1 MATSRQ
7 EVARFL
13 FDFKAALTLEHVI
26 WASRADEAK
35 APLSG
40 LEVTRNQAI
49 EYLKELTP
57 DNYCKG
63 PDPDDFQDDREVWVF
78 GMDVLGA
85 EAYIKV
91 ALQQDSRRRS
101 VRHALIWSFHKAEY
115 SMRYPIKGAS

>member
-7 EVARFL
+7 DVAHFL
-13 FDFKAALTLEHVI
+13 LDFKAALTLEHVR
-26 WASRADEAK
+26 WVSREDQAK

-40 LEVTRNQAI
+40 LEVTRNQAVNC
-49 EYLKELTP
+49 LKELTP
-57 DNYCKG
+57 DNYSKG
-63 PDPDDFQDDREVWVF
+63 PDPDDFQDDQEVWVF
-78 GMDVLGA
+78 GMDVLGV

-115 SMRYPIKGAS
+115 PMRYPIKGA